1 MAKVYRGT
9 CCEGHIRV
17 FYATS
22 EDITN
27 EVARRFEAS
36 YLVKTLL
43 GRFIP
48 MGLIL
53 QENQKQGWI
62 TCKINGDGD
71 VGQVELECNENGDT
85 RVYVQNPK
93 VEYDGE
99 DFLNFSKAIGNGTL
113 EVIKDLDMK
122 QRFSSSVELVS
133 SKIGEDFAQYFN
145 ESEQVESMV
154 VVGST
159 FDDKGKVK
167 TSNALVFQ
175 LLPDARDSDR
185 GFLFNLK
192 VPSLSEI
199 EEGNIEEN
207 LNKMFGID
215 VLSSSDY
222 RFKCHCSLDRIIHSL
237 STLQTKELEEMK
249 NSGERFEIVCN
260 FCNQKYIITPIE
272 LQEALDI
279 KKKC

>member
-9 CCEGHIRV
+9 CREGHIRV
-17 FYATS
+17 FYAS
-22 EDITN
+22 SSDIAN

-62 TCKINGDGD
+62 TCKLNGDGD
-71 VGQVELECNENGDT
+71 IGQVELECNENGDT

-93 VEYDGE
+93 VEYDGD

-133 SKIGEDFAQYFN
+133 GKIGEDFAQYLN

-185 GFLFNLK
+185 GYLFN
-192 VPSLSEI
+192 VVIPSLSKI
-199 EEGNIEEN
+199 EEGDVKEN
-207 LNKMFGID
+207 LKKMFDID

-222 RFKCHCSLDRIIHSL
+222 KFKCHCSLDRIIHSL
-237 STLQTKELEEMK
+237 STLSKKELEDMK
-249 NSGERFEIVCN
+249 ASGEKFEIVCN

-272 LQEALDI
+272 IQEALDI
-279 KKKC
+279 KTKC